1 MKNWGGRGGHT
12 IVNDSMETPFPSQFS
27 RKKEIHGGIVVQSV
41 FHGCA

>member
-1 MKNWGGRGGHT
+1 MKNGGGGHT
-12 IVNDSMETPFPSQFS
+12 IVNDSMETPFLSQYS